1 MKYKNELRVIEENIK
16 KIFEETSNIFTTENK
31 GEQDIVTSND
41 FYVERRLTEVIKE
54 SFPEDNFHT
63 EEYYHETKLEDRT
76 WIIDPIDGTSNYARG
91 LELFVL
97 QLALYDKGDIVFSY
111 IYAPLFDKAYYAIK
125 DEGAYLN
132 GKKFSLNKGMNTN
145 NIMLSLVGF
154 THKTPDKTYYH
165 KLLNSAIIHKYKLRM
180 LGSIGLEL
188 ALMSEGVYDMFYS
201 NVTNIWDLYPGI
213 LLLKEAGAI
222 LLNEKM
228 EEYRLNDLNLFVA
241 RNKEIKEILKDMIWM
256 KGSNDNG
263 TK

>member
-1 MKYKNELRVIEENIK
+1 MKYQRELRIIEENIK
-16 KIFEETSNIFTTENK
+16 KILEETSNNFTTENK

-41 FYVERRLTEVIKE
+41 LYIERRLAEVIKQ

-63 EEYYHETKLEDRT
+63 EEYFSETKLKDRT
-76 WIIDPIDGTSNYARG
+76 WIIDPIDGTSNYAKG
-91 LELFVL
+91 LELFVM
-97 QLALYDKGDIVFSY
+97 QLALYDQGDIVFSY

-125 DEGAYLN
+125 GEGAYLN
-132 GKKFSLNKGMNTN
+132 GKRYHLDQTLNTN
-145 NIMLSLVGF
+145 SIMLSLVGF

-213 LLLKEAGAI
+213 LLLREAGAV
-222 LLNEKM
+222 LLNERM
-228 EEYRLNDLNLFVA
+228 EEYRLNDLHLFVA
-241 RNKEIKEILKDMIWM
+241 RNKEVKEILKNMI
-256 KGSNDNG
+256 
-263 TK
+263 

>member
-1 MKYKNELRVIEENIK
+1 MKYQNELRVIEENIK
-16 KIFEETSNIFTTENK
+16 KIFEETSNNFTTENK

-41 FYVERRLTEVIKE
+41 LYIERRLTEVIKK
-54 SFPEDNFHT
+54 SFPEDYFHT
-63 EEYYHETKLEDRT
+63 EEYFNETKLQDRT

-91 LELFVL
+91 LELFVM

-111 IYAPLFDKAYYAIK
+111 IYAPIFAKTYYAIK
-125 DEGAYLN
+125 GEGAYLN
-132 GKKFSLNKGMNTN
+132 GKKFSLSKEMNTN

-165 KLLNSAIIHKYKLRM
+165 KLLSSAIIHKYKLRM

-213 LLLKEAGAI
+213 LLLREAGAI
-222 LLNEKM
+222 LLNERM
-228 EEYRLNDLNLFVA
+228 EDYRLNDLNLFVA
-241 RNKEIKEILKDMIWM
+241 RNNEVKEILKDMIRM
-256 KGSNDNG
+256 KGN
-263 TK
+263 

>member
-1 MKYKNELRVIEENIK
+1 MKYQNELRVIEENIK
-16 KIFEETSNIFTTENK
+16 KIFEETSNNFTTENK

-41 FYVERRLTEVIKE
+41 LFIERRLTEVIKAN
-54 SFPEDNFHT
+54 FPEDNFHT
-63 EEYYHETKLEDRT
+63 EEFYNETKLKDRT

-91 LELFVL
+91 LELFVM
-97 QLALYDKGDIVFSY
+97 QLALFDKGDIVFSY
-111 IYAPLFDKAYYAIK
+111 IYVPLFNKTYYAIK
-125 DEGAYLN
+125 GEGAYFN
-132 GKKFSLNKGMNTN
+132 GKRYHLNQEMNGN

-213 LLLKEAGAI
+213 LLLKESGAI
-222 LLNEKM
+222 LLNERM
-228 EEYRLNDLNLFVA
+228 EAYQLQDLNLFVA
-241 RNKEIKEILKDMIWM
+241 RNEEVKEILKDMI
-256 KGSNDNG
+256 
-263 TK
+263 